1 MDCVRGP
8 IPRKD
13 QIMNLPLDTGKARGN
28 KPAWTP
34 LESTGQT
41 ESNSF
46 SQSEESAVVEAARA
60 EIVLLKPNRCQKTDM
75 KDRGSNLDTRQSIP
89 YRCDDCDTQMLTGHH
104 SVMTEDMKVEP
115 GPIRMY
121 PVKMDGAPIY
131 GENVPLRPMTFLDV
145 PATRLTGGF
154 LKLAEEARHSE
165 GVDDQPPGMN
175 LVHSQHSGRTGRT
188 LIVEI
193 EDSFPGSG
201 SEDSRGSRTSIE
213 VIPNW
218 NIAKPVIRLGP
229 VGQDIRGMGYTK
241 VMAKPDPVGPYE
253 DRDNSVSRMTD
264 GPAGLVRTRRP
275 VGSYEDRDISVSPV
289 TDGSAGLVRTRR
301 PVGSYEEKD
310 VSVPPVTDGPAGLVR
325 TRRPVGQYEDRDISV
340 SPVTDGP
347 AGLVRTR
354 RPVGAE
360 MLPALQD
367 EVRPLAGGLLGQ
379 VPDPC
384 VLSSPT
390 RSESAVKKEF
400 LPPVIKAEGE
410 ALRGRMC
417 PSVVMKKTE
426 PSKVKCSPEV
436 LINTAEGSSVSPSVN
451 PDPVIWTGPDDRT
464 NNMKLDRIKGQSDLS
479 VVSPSSD
486 SGVHSVDEEWDCM
499 STYSG
504 ESDSIQ
510 SVITVYGGV
519 CQTDRPVVKLR
530 NVDSRGVMDTLE
542 ERHGDQDS
550 VPSVSTNGHKSDIAD
565 MGDFSDEEE
574 GQWEEVEPS
583 EDVQTDV
590 RTEYVVNDHM
600 SFLSTIGHNSDI
612 ADMGDFSD
620 EENEQ
625 WEEVE
630 TSEDVQT
637 EVRTGGVDNNASNS
651 CARSELP
658 KKPTVVIPH
667 CMEIHDED
675 YWTNFRFQAKQAF
688 KLDNVA
694 LAASDFPI
702 AVKELVVK
710 SRVTMQDIN
719 DRAER
724 QYEEDEGWEAAGET
738 VEPSFFYNDTDRL
751 EDFSIPISNWCR
763 RRSPIVDEEPT
774 KTVFGS
780 VTDPEVRRNMYKIA
794 DIGDYFRDPDARA
807 RFELS
812 QAKSA
817 IALGNT
823 YFNDT
828 GGGGATGMGENVT
841 GDTVA
846 EENEYIRVSMIS
858 VDEHRTVQSDFK
870 HDSSGIRDCTLPD
883 CATQPI
889 LTVYE
894 DSTPCVRESLPSMTT
909 SCFGL
914 CGSTNQFHNTDF
926 EWCVKCV
933 NRLLWGFIVS
943 CVVSIVGRDIDV
955 FITGCDVLVS
965 IGARLDGL
973 ITPGDAMRLCLWR
986 TEDFKDMLNNVMCV
1000 YWTGLIRLD
1009 IPWGED
1015 NRPVRATRAA
1025 VDTGSI
1031 RARGRFG
1038 CWDRPVRSADW
1049 LDVRPMD
1056 GGPVGTDVWIKYI
1069 GDSLWGYQS
1078 TDAAPLT
1085 GVHDTNLNLHIDSD
1099 CFAGLCSTRIVYLTV
1114 RINWSLEEV
1123 VQCGVISSLT
1133 QTMDGAA
1140 LANDRSGITFTADLC
1155 VPWDAP
1161 EAVIEMNSPD
1171 LISLETIPDKVGLFG
1186 RRKEAAMSR
1195 IMSARDC
1202 RGVRFVVPDV
1212 RLVDRGFHDVTVIDM
1227 EDDREPTVVLKD
1239 MTRLRELWPVEVFEH
1254 MRCHQQDLERLRKS
1268 AKKDYVQTRPMPCRF
1283 CGKVIRVDMYRH
1295 VARLHLDV
1303 VQLWRCPIAW
1313 CTTWKGSPQ
1322 DCLEHV
1328 RSGHDAPWV
1337 EKTASIEKYAPPW
1350 TVPRQL
1356 WLDSLRIEHS
1366 GISTDMLLFSEVGMP
1381 LTQHYRVYKGGLP
1394 HAVFRTDYLQRLR
1407 ALLPSPGG
1415 SDEPS
1420 VTGYGS
1426 TPTSVRRLRRMSKPT
1441 RLFPGSDVNV
1451 PILTEQHPAEM
1462 VGESVFDCRPPGLPV
1477 SIPLSGLSPAMI
1489 SGARDCTSHQQL
1501 EESSRSIMNM
1511 DTNEIS
1517 ISRIVGFPWNDSGTD
1532 VEDELPSPVA
1542 SPGPIMSPPLVPA
1555 DSSDPFGRGVNF
1567 DLDLA
1572 HVFRDAAVLPS
1583 LVTPLEDAEAT
1594 VAGTAATYDP
1604 PVEPVGTS
1612 SPVRDSAAEESFL
1625 QLLREPRELLTVA
1638 STDSPM
1644 GPDTSTPAV
1653 TPEPVTETRTV
1664 PSTSPA
1670 MPAGGV
1676 PDAMGPDLSR
1686 EGPFDAC
1693 DVVPDAG
1700 QSPLILDGM
1709 EGCQYRMT
1717 SYDERQPS
1725 SNTDSSYG
1733 IHMHD
1738 PRVIEYMGAPE
1749 SARLMGRTPE
1759 YWLQHMGRERTIQAA
1774 LRLHHDASLIMTN
1787 IQILSQLATSF
1798 SRAASEVMR
1807 TIHEREPFP
1816 TEAVDLVTPGRP
1828 VRRAAHYM
1836 AAMGLWRPTSA
1847 PVFPGPVAASSCN
1860 SCMACD
1866 DCFPDGGK

>member
-1 MDCVRGP
+1 
-8 IPRKD
+8 
-13 QIMNLPLDTGKARGN
+13 
-28 KPAWTP
+28 
-34 LESTGQT
+34 
-41 ESNSF
+41 
-46 SQSEESAVVEAARA
+46 
-60 EIVLLKPNRCQKTDM
+60 
-75 KDRGSNLDTRQSIP
+75 
-89 YRCDDCDTQMLTGHH
+89 
-104 SVMTEDMKVEP
+104 
-115 GPIRMY
+115 
-121 PVKMDGAPIY
+121 
-131 GENVPLRPMTFLDV
+131 
-145 PATRLTGGF
+145 
-154 LKLAEEARHSE
+154 
-165 GVDDQPPGMN
+165 
-175 LVHSQHSGRTGRT
+175 
-188 LIVEI
+188 
-193 EDSFPGSG
+193 
-201 SEDSRGSRTSIE
+201 
-213 VIPNW
+213 
-218 NIAKPVIRLGP
+218 
-229 VGQDIRGMGYTK
+229 MGL
-241 VMAKPDPVGPYE
+241 YE
-253 DRDNSVSRMTD
+253 HIFR
-264 GPAGLVRTRRP
+264 
-275 VGSYEDRDISVSPV
+275 
-289 TDGSAGLVRTRR
+289 
-301 PVGSYEEKD
+301 
-310 VSVPPVTDGPAGLVR
+310 
-325 TRRPVGQYEDRDISV
+325 
-340 SPVTDGP
+340 
-347 AGLVRTR
+347 
-354 RPVGAE
+354 
-360 MLPALQD
+360 
-367 EVRPLAGGLLGQ
+367 
-379 VPDPC
+379 
-384 VLSSPT
+384 
-390 RSESAVKKEF
+390 
-400 LPPVIKAEGE
+400 
-410 ALRGRMC
+410 
-417 PSVVMKKTE
+417 
-426 PSKVKCSPEV
+426 
-436 LINTAEGSSVSPSVN
+436 
-451 PDPVIWTGPDDRT
+451 
-464 NNMKLDRIKGQSDLS
+464 
-479 VVSPSSD
+479 
-486 SGVHSVDEEWDCM
+486 
-499 STYSG
+499 

-510 SVITVYGGV
+510 SVKTVYGGV
-519 CQTDRPVVKLR
+519 CQTDRPVFKLR
-530 NVDSRGVMDTLE
+530 TMDSKGVMDTLE
-542 ERHGDQDS
+542 GQYGDQDS

-574 GQWEEVEPS
+574 GQWEEVEPPK
-583 EDVQTDV
+583 VVHTNV
-590 RTEYVVNDHM
+590 RTEFVVNDHM

-620 EENEQ
+620 EDNEH
-625 WEEVE
+625 WDEVE
-630 TSEDVQT
+630 TSEDIQT
-637 EVRTGGVDNNASNS
+637 EVRTGGVDSNS
-651 CARSELP
+651 CARSELAQ
-658 KKPTVVIPH
+658 KPTVAIPH
-667 CMEIHDED
+667 CMEIHDEE

-710 SRVTMQDIN
+710 SRVTMEDIN

-724 QYEEDEGWEAAGET
+724 QYEEEEEWKMAGKT
-738 VEPSFFYNDTDRL
+738 VKPSFFYNDTDRL
-751 EDFSIPISNWCR
+751 EDFSIPVSDWCR
-763 RRSPIVDEEPT
+763 KGSPIVDEEPT
-774 KTVFGS
+774 KTVFGP
-780 VTDPEVRRNMYKIA
+780 VTGSEERRNRYKIA
-794 DIGDYFRDPDARA
+794 DSGDNFRDPDARA
-807 RFELS
+807 RSELS

-817 IALGNT
+817 IAMGYTFNGDDGAIGIGGN
-823 YFNDT
+823 
-828 GGGGATGMGENVT
+828 MT
-841 GDTVA
+841 GDAVA
-846 EENEYIRVSMIS
+846 GDNEYIRVSMIS
-858 VDEHRTVQSDFK
+858 VDEHRTVQSDFE
-870 HDSSGIRDCTLPD
+870 HDSLGIRDCALPE
-883 CATQPI
+883 CGTQPMLAAYED
-889 LTVYE
+889 LTV
-894 DSTPCVRESLPSMTT
+894 CVRESLPSVTT

-914 CGSTNQFHNTDF
+914 CGLTNQFHHADF
-926 EWCVKCV
+926 EWCVECV
-933 NRLLWGFIVS
+933 KRLLWGFIVS
-943 CVVSIVGRDIDV
+943 CVVSIVRRGIDV

-965 IGARLDGL
+965 NGARLDGL

-986 TEDFKDMLNNVMCV
+986 TEDFKDMLHFVMCDH
-1000 YWTGLIRLD
+1000 WTGLIRLD

-1015 NRPVRATRAA
+1015 NRPVWATRAA
-1025 VDTGSI
+1025 VDTGLI
-1031 RARGRFG
+1031 RAGGRFG
-1038 CWDRPVRSADW
+1038 CWDRPVRSDDW

-1069 GDSLWGYQS
+1069 GDSLWGYES

-1085 GVHDTNLNLHIDSD
+1085 GVHDTNINLQIDSD
-1099 CFAGLCSTRIVYLTV
+1099 CFARLCSTRIVFLTV

-1123 VQCGVISSLT
+1123 VQCGIISSLT

-1295 VARLHLDV
+1295 VARLHLDL

-1337 EKTASIEKYAPPW
+1337 EKTASIERYAPPW

-1381 LTQHYRVYKGGLP
+1381 LTQHYRVYKGRLP

-1426 TPTSVRRLRRMSKPT
+1426 TPTSVRRQRRMSKPT
-1441 RLFPGSDVNV
+1441 RLFPGSDVDV
-1451 PILTEQHPAEM
+1451 PILTEQNPAEM

-1477 SIPLSGLSPAMI
+1477 SIPLSGFSPAMI

-1501 EESSRSIMNM
+1501 EQSSRSIINM

-1517 ISRIVGFPWNDSGTD
+1517 ISGIIGFPWNDSGTD

-1542 SPGPIMSPPLVPA
+1542 PPDPIMSPPLAPEDA
-1555 DSSDPFGRGVNF
+1555 SDPFGRVTDY

-1572 HVFRDAAVLPS
+1572 DVFQDATVLPA
-1583 LVTPLEDAEAT
+1583 LVTPLEDTEAT

-1612 SPVRDSAAEESFL
+1612 LPARDSATEESFL
-1625 QLLREPRELLTVA
+1625 QLLREPRELLTDTSTA
-1638 STDSPM
+1638 SPI

-1653 TPEPVTETRTV
+1653 TPETVTATRTI
-1664 PSTSPA
+1664 PLTSPV

-1686 EGPFDAC
+1686 EGPFDAS

-1725 SNTDSSYG
+1725 SNTYG

-1759 YWLQHMGRERTIQAA
+1759 YWVQHMGRERTIQAA

-1836 AAMGLWRPTSA
+1836 ATMGLWRPMSA

-1866 DCFPDGGK
+1866 DCFPDGENRTLRP